1 MAWDAPPICCASTAT
16 LLCVHF
22 LCFMLLLLLL
32 FVDREWENFS
42 YLELFCSW
50 LAGKMFKQ
58 SKDVSQKLTFYTNG
72 NKLEKYRRIIVI
84 RFCVSSLQKQTK
96 LRFKFQC

>member
-22 LCFMLLLLLL
+22 LCFMLLLLL

-58 SKDVSQKLTFYTNG
+58 SKDVSQKLTF
-72 NKLEKYRRIIVI
+72 
-84 RFCVSSLQKQTK
+84 
-96 LRFKFQC
+96 